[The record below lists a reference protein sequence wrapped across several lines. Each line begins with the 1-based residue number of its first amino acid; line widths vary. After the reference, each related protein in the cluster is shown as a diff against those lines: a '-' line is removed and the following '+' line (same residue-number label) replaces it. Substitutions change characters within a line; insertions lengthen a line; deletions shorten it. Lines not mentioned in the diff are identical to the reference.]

1 MEAGARE
8 KEKKLLALRDQL
20 ILQHDEALLRA
31 ENDKQ
36 QALLMGG
43 YINSINH
50 LHLENVSKSLYKLVF
65 FEKVKFK
72 QTSLLTLSIMRKLTG
87 LEIDNHV

>member
-1 MEAGARE
+1 MEAAARE

-43 YINSINH
+43 FINFHQSFTFR
-50 LHLENVSKSLYKLVF
+50 ER
-65 FEKVKFK
+65 VKKFV
-72 QTSLLTLSIMRKLTG
+72 QASVL
-87 LEIDNHV
+87 